1 MVDDNKGM
9 MIGDAEDTSHISVV
23 AALIAIGD
31 SPVADIE
38 IHKHIVRAF
47 DNLSTAGSSLEYWVT
62 VLKKFIY

>member
-1 MVDDNKGM
+1 ML
-9 MIGDAEDTSHISVV
+9 GDIVNTEDTSHVSVV

-31 SPVADIE
+31 SPVADTE
-38 IHKHIVRAF
+38 IHRHIVRAF